1 MSSIDEK
8 PTFNLKAVVQE
19 TGLKPDTLR
28 AWERRY
34 GLPQPGRTS
43 GGHRLY
49 SQRDIDILKWLMAR
63 QEEGLSISRAV
74 DLWRDLLAEGKDP
87 FIEMGDQEEVA
98 GRAPLEVGDTLTQ
111 LRESWIEACLA
122 FDEQRAEYTLAQAF
136 ALYPPETACL
146 ELLQKGLSEIGRL
159 WYEGEASA
167 QQEHFASAL
176 AIRRLEAML
185 AVNPP
190 PTRSGRIL
198 IGCPPE
204 EEHAFSALLLTLLL
218 RRRGWDTV
226 YLGANVPLERLKS
239 TIEDT
244 DPDLVVLAAQ
254 TLHTAA
260 SLLPVAEVVHESGL
274 PLAFGGR
281 VFNVVPWLRERI
293 PGHFLGEDLG
303 RAPGVVEQLMTSPT
317 IQEAGG
323 ETPQPYLDA
332 LAHYRERQ
340 SHIEAHV
347 WEHATDLDIPA
358 FYLARANRSL
368 GQEIIA
374 ALTLGDISLLGH
386 NLEWVRGLL
395 HNFQDHLPEDVLR
408 NYLELYREAANE
420 QMNHSGQLVVDWLAD
435 FASTSEESA

>member
-87 FIEMGDQEEVA
+87 FMEMADEEEIA
-98 GRAPLEVGDTLTQ
+98 GPPPLEVGDTLAE
-111 LRESWIEACLA
+111 LRETWIEACLA

-190 PTRSGRIL
+190 PTRPGRIL

-204 EEHAFSALLLTLLL
+204 EEHVFSPLLLTLLL

-226 YLGANVPLERLKS
+226 YLGANVPLERLES
-239 TIEDT
+239 TIEHT
-244 DPDLVVLAAQ
+244 DPDLVILAAQ
-254 TLHTAA
+254 TLNTAA
-260 SLLPVAEVVHESGL
+260 SLLPVAELIQEGGL

-281 VFNVVPWLRERI
+281 VFNIARSLRERI
-293 PGHFLGEDLG
+293 PGHFLGHDLAQ
-303 RAPGVVEQLMTSPT
+303 APNVVEQLMTSPT
-317 IQEAGG
+317 VQEHGG
-323 ETPQPYLDA
+323 ETTEPYLQA

-340 SHIEAHV
+340 SHVEAHL
-347 WEHATDLDIPA
+347 WEQASDLGIPA
-358 FYLARANRSL
+358 AYLTRANRSL

-386 NLEWVRGLL
+386 DLKWVRGLL
-395 HNFQDHLPEDVLR
+395 HNFQHRLPEDALHR
-408 NYLELYREAANE
+408 YLKLYYEAADE
-420 QMNHSGQLVVDWLAD
+420 QMNHHGQIIVEWLED
-435 FASTSEESA
+435 FVTEEPA

>member
-34 GLPQPGRTS
+34 GLPQPARTS

-49 SQRDIDILKWLMAR
+49 SQRDIDILKWLMDR

-74 DLWRDLLAEGKDP
+74 DLWRQLLAEGKDP
-87 FIEMGDQEEVA
+87 FMEMVDEEEIV
-98 GRAPLEVGDTLTQ
+98 GPPPLEVGDTLAQ

-122 FDEQRAEYTLAQAF
+122 FDEQRAEYTLSQAL

-146 ELLQKGLSEIGRL
+146 EVLQKGLSEIGRL
-159 WYEGEASA
+159 WYQGEASA

-176 AIRRLEAML
+176 AIRRLEAIL
-185 AVNPP
+185 AATPP
-190 PTRSGRIL
+190 PTRPGRIL

-226 YLGANVPLERLKS
+226 YLGANVPLERLQS
-239 TIEDT
+239 TIERT
-244 DPDLVVLAAQ
+244 EPDLVILAAQ
-254 TLHTAA
+254 TLNTAA
-260 SLLPVAEVVHESGL
+260 SMLPVAELVQESGL

-281 VFNVVPWLRERI
+281 VFNVAPSLQERI
-293 PGHFLGEDLG
+293 PGHFLGKDLAQ
-303 RAPGVVEQLMTSPT
+303 APNLVEQLMTSPT
-317 IQEAGG
+317 VQEAGE

-332 LAHYRERQ
+332 LAHFRERQ
-340 SHIEAHV
+340 SHIEAEL
-347 WEHATDLDIPA
+347 WEHAAELAIPA
-358 FYLARANRSL
+358 AYLARANRSL
-368 GQEIIA
+368 GEEIVA

-386 NLEWVRGLL
+386 DLEWVRGLL
-395 HNFQDHLPEDVLR
+395 HNFQHRLPEDTLR
-408 NYLELYREAANE
+408 RYLKLYHEAADK
-420 QMNHSGQLVVDWLAD
+420 QLNQNGRLIVSWLED
-435 FASTSEESA
+435 FVTAQSS

>member
-8 PTFNLKAVVQE
+8 PTYNLKAVVQE

-34 GLPQPGRTS
+34 GLPQPARTS

-74 DLWRDLLAEGKDP
+74 DLWNELLAEGKDP
-87 FIEMGDQEEVA
+87 FMEMVDEEEVT
-98 GRAPLEVGDTLTQ
+98 GPPPLEVGDTLAQ
-111 LRESWIEACLA
+111 LRQSWIEACLA
-122 FDEQRAEYTLAQAF
+122 FDEQRAEYSLAQAF

-146 ELLQKGLSEIGRL
+146 EVLQKGLSEIGTL
-159 WYEGEASA
+159 WYKGEASA

-226 YLGANVPLERLKS
+226 YLGANVPLERLES
-239 TIEDT
+239 TIEHT
-244 DPDLVVLAAQ
+244 DPDLVILAAQ

-260 SLLPVAEVVHESGL
+260 SMLPVAELIQESGL

-281 VFNVVPWLRERI
+281 VFNRDRFLQERI
-293 PGHFLGEDLG
+293 PGHFLGKDLAQ
-303 RAPGVVEQLMTSPT
+303 APNVVEQLMTSPT
-317 IQEAGG
+317 VQEQGG
-323 ETPQPYLDA
+323 EMSETYEQA
-332 LAHYRERQ
+332 LANFRERQ
-340 SHIEAHV
+340 SHVEAYL
-347 WEHATDLDIPA
+347 WEHAGDLEIPPP
-358 FYLARANRSL
+358 YLARANRSL

-386 NLEWVRGLL
+386 DLEWVRGLL
-395 HNFQDHLPEDVLR
+395 HNFQHRLPGDTLR
-408 NYLELYREAANE
+408 RYLQLYHEAVSQQTNE
-420 QMNHSGQLVVDWLAD
+420 HAQIIVDWLGQFVAD
-435 FASTSEESA
+435 ESD

>member
-8 PTFNLKAVVQE
+8 PTFNLKAVVHE

-34 GLPQPGRTS
+34 GLPEPARTS

-74 DLWRDLLAEGKDP
+74 DLWRELLAEGKDP
-87 FIEMGDQEEVA
+87 FMEMVDEEEIA
-98 GRAPLEVGDTLTQ
+98 GPPPLEVGDTLTE
-111 LRESWIEACLA
+111 LRQSWIEACLA
-122 FDEQRAEYTLAQAF
+122 FDEQRAEYALAQAF
-136 ALYPPETACL
+136 ALYPPETACV

-176 AIRRLEAML
+176 AIRRLETML

-190 PTRSGRIL
+190 PTRPGRIL

-226 YLGANVPLERLKS
+226 YLGANVPLERLES
-239 TIEDT
+239 TIERT
-244 DPDLVVLAAQ
+244 NPDLVILAAQ
-254 TLHTAA
+254 TLNTAA
-260 SLLPVAEVVHESGL
+260 SMLPVAELVQENGL

-281 VFNVVPWLRERI
+281 VFNVAQSLRERI
-293 PGHFLGEDLG
+293 PGHFLGKDLSQ
-303 RAPGVVEQLMTSPT
+303 APNLVEQLMTSPT
-317 IQEAGG
+317 VQEAGG
-323 ETPQPYLDA
+323 RTTQPYLEA
-332 LAHYRERQ
+332 LAHFRERQ
-340 SHIEAHV
+340 SHIEAAL
-347 WEHATDLDIPA
+347 WERATELDVPA
-358 FYLARANRSL
+358 AYLARANRSL
-368 GQEIIA
+368 GQEIVA

-386 NLEWVRGLL
+386 DLEWVRGLL
-395 HNFQDHLPEDVLR
+395 HNFQHRFPEDALR
-408 NYLELYREAANE
+408 RYLKLYHAAAAT
-420 QMNHSGQLVVDWLAD
+420 QLNHNGRIVVDWLED
-435 FASTSEESA
+435 FVAEEAAS

>member
-34 GLPQPGRTS
+34 GLPQPARTS

-49 SQRDIDILKWLMAR
+49 SQRDIDTLKWLMAR

-74 DLWRDLLAEGKDP
+74 DLWNELLAEGKDP
-87 FIEMGDQEEVA
+87 FIEMADDEQVA
-98 GRAPLEVGDTLTQ
+98 GRPPLEVGDTLTQ

-146 ELLQKGLSEIGRL
+146 ELLQNGLSEIGRL

-190 PTRSGRIL
+190 PTRPGRIL
-198 IGCPPE
+198 IGCPPG

-226 YLGANVPLERLKS
+226 YLGANVPLERLES

-244 DPDLVVLAAQ
+244 QPDLVVLAAQ

-260 SLLPVAEVVHESGL
+260 SLLPVAELVQESGL

-281 VFNVVPWLRERI
+281 VFNVARSLRERI

-303 RAPGVVEQLMTSPT
+303 RAPDVVEQLMTSPT

-323 ETPQPYLDA
+323 ETPRAYLEA
-332 LAHYRERQ
+332 LAHFRERQ
-340 SHIEAHV
+340 SHIEANV
-347 WEHATDLDIPA
+347 WERAADLDIPA
-358 FYLARANRSL
+358 AYLARANRSL
-368 GQEIIA
+368 GQEIAA

-395 HNFQDHLPEDVLR
+395 HNFQLHLPEDVLR
-408 NYLELYREAANE
+408 RYLQRYREAAAQ
-420 QMNHSGQLVVDWLAD
+420 QMNHNGRLIVDWLAD
-435 FASTSEESA
+435 FTAEE